1 MCICSVEFKL
11 LSIIVCTKLCVQLRA
26 RFCTLEQLLSKIMY
40 LKFKNKLYLVIFVQT
55 GLTSLNCTWTV
66 CRTLSP
72 LLISNYPLNESFGF
86 LQIHIQDF
94 ASALLENF
102 NCKVG
107 VIKSLLTL
115 SQAFVHFNKRYSSKS
130 LKDTENYN

>member
-26 RFCTLEQLLSKIMY
+26 RFCTLAQRLLSKI
-40 LKFKNKLYLVIFVQT
+40 VIFVQT
-55 GLTSLNCTWTV
+55 GLTSLKCTWTV

-72 LLISNYPLNESFGF
+72 VLISNYPLNESFGL

-94 ASALLENF
+94 ASTLLGNF

-107 VIKSLLTL
+107 VITSLLSL
-115 SQAFVHFNKRYSSKS
+115 SQAFDNYVHFNKRYSSKR
-130 LKDTENYN
+130 LKDTKNYN

>member
-1 MCICSVEFKL
+1 M
-11 LSIIVCTKLCVQLRA
+11 
-26 RFCTLEQLLSKIMY
+26 
-40 LKFKNKLYLVIFVQT
+40 FVQT
-55 GLTSLNCTWTV
+55 GLTSLKCTWTV

-72 LLISNYPLNESFGF
+72 VLISNYPLNESFAL

-107 VIKSLLTL
+107 VITSLLTL
-115 SQAFVHFNKRYSSKS
+115 SQAFYNYVHFNKRYSSKS
-130 LKDTENYN
+130 LKATENYN